1 MQFEF
6 KNRIELE
13 NNSVK
18 LSPLDWKHFD
28 SLFSVMTDYPDLLKY
43 SPQKFGTKELLKKYM
58 HNALSQKESGL
69 RYPFVIFDKLRN
81 SYAGSTSYGNISNT
95 DLRLEIGWTWI
106 GRDFQRTGLNRHC
119 KFLLLKYAFEDLQ
132 FERVEF
138 KTDSRNLQSRKAI
151 EAIGATYEG
160 ALRSHMLMP
169 DGYRRTTVYYSILRN
184 EWKQLKET
192 IFAKQSAK

>member
-6 KNRIELE
+6 KNKIELE
-13 NNSVK
+13 DNRVK

-28 SLFSVMTDYPDLLKY
+28 SLLSVIIDNPNLHKFSPL
-43 SPQKFGTKELLKKYM
+43 KFGTKELLKEYI

-69 RYPFVIFDKLRN
+69 RYPFVIFDKQKN
-81 SYAGSTSYGNISNT
+81 SFAGSTSYGNISNT
-95 DLRLEIGWTWI
+95 DLRMEIGWTWI
-106 GRDFQRTGLNRHC
+106 GKDFQRTGLNRHC

-151 EAIGATYEG
+151 ENIGATYEG
-160 ALRSHMLMP
+160 ALRSHILMP
-169 DGYRRTTVYYSILRN
+169 DGYRRTSVYYSILRN

-192 IFAKQSAK
+192 IFANQSVK